1 MFEQAVP
8 AGARTGLGG
17 QLGIWRR
24 SAVGQLRLGDPAVLA
39 AALPKAQ
46 TPTSIVGPHVGTAP
60 TPVPQFVP
68 REQGARAV

>member
-17 QLGIWRR
+17 QLGICRR
-24 SAVGQLRLGDPAVLA
+24 SAGGQLGLGDPAVLA
-39 AALPKAQ
+39 AAFAKAQ
-46 TPTSIVGPHVGTAP
+46 TPKSIVGPHAETAH

-68 REQGARAV
+68 REQGV